1 MDAGLILTDKDK
13 EAVRLYWEVRRYLE
27 SIVAEADLG
36 RDEYTVDARDL
47 LAMMT
52 PETES

>member
-1 MDAGLILTDKDK
+1 MDAGFILTDKDK
-13 EAVRLYWEVRRYLE
+13 EAVRLYWEMRRYLE

-36 RDEYTVDARDL
+36 RDDHAVDARDL

-52 PETES
+52 PETD